1 MTGTYQRIAT
11 EEAWAIRE
19 QMDAMRKL
27 ADSGS
32 ADPDFALWRVLL
44 GDSEPSKIVIR
55 RLLDLGQERL
65 RSTDEQGVAMQLL
78 LLTSPG
84 PQMFDADTGTEL
96 AILANDRLAEAIRA
110 QPTRYAGLAAIAP
123 QDPWRAVRE
132 IERAM
137 TKLHLNGIVINSHI
151 DGEYL
156 DELKY
161 WPILEAAAE
170 LEAPIY
176 IHPRAPSRAMA
187 QPYAKYHLEDAIWGF
202 QAEAGLHGIRLI
214 MSGVFDRY
222 PKLRIVLGHMGEG
235 IPYWLHRVDYMHRA
249 SAGSQMAA
257 DRGIEWRP
265 KLKQR
270 PSDYFRQNFLITTSG
285 VNHSPV
291 LEFCIREL
299 GADNIMWAI
308 DYPYQRTADATAFMD
323 AAPIPDADK
332 RKIYHRNA
340 ERVFKINSQ

>member
-1 MTGTYQRIAT
+1 MSGAYRRIAT
-11 EEAWAIRE
+11 EEAWAIPE
-19 QMDAMRKL
+19 QMDAMRRL
-27 ADSGS
+27 AEGGS
-32 ADPDFALWRVLL
+32 TDPDFALWRVLL
-44 GDSEPSKIVIR
+44 GDSTPSRNVMR
-55 RLLDLGQERL
+55 RLLDVGPERL
-65 RSTDEQGVAMQLL
+65 AAMDEHGVDVQLL

-96 AILANDRLAEAIRA
+96 ATLANDRLAEAVRA
-110 QPTRYAGLAAIAP
+110 HPGRFAGLAAVAP

-132 IERAM
+132 LERAM
-137 TKLHLNGIVINSHI
+137 TRLGLNGIVINSHI
-151 DGEYL
+151 HGEYL

-161 WPILEAAAE
+161 WPILEAAAA

-187 QPYAKYHLEDAIWGF
+187 GPYARYHLEDAIWGF

-235 IPYWLHRVDYMHRA
+235 IPYWLHRVDYMHRS

-257 DRGIEWRP
+257 DRGVEWRP
-265 KLKQR
+265 KLRLR

-285 VNHSPV
+285 VNYSPV
-291 LEFCIREL
+291 LEFCLREL
-299 GADNIMWAI
+299 GADNILWAI
-308 DYPYQRTADATAFMD
+308 DYPYQQVADATAFMD
-323 AAPIPDADK
+323 AAPIPDEDK
-332 RKIYHRNA
+332 RRIYHRNA
-340 ERVFKINSQ
+340 ERVFRIPER

>member
-1 MTGTYQRIAT
+1 
-11 EEAWAIRE
+11 
-19 QMDAMRKL
+19 
-27 ADSGS
+27 
-32 ADPDFALWRVLL
+32 
-44 GDSEPSKIVIR
+44 
-55 RLLDLGQERL
+55 
-65 RSTDEQGVAMQLL
+65 MQLL

-96 AILANDRLAEAIRA
+96 AVLANDRLAEAIRA

-151 DGEYL
+151 HGEYL

-170 LEAPIY
+170 LGAPIY

-257 DRGIEWRP
+257 DRGVEWRP
-265 KLKQR
+265 QLRQR
-270 PSDYFRQNFLITTSG
+270 PSDYFR
-285 VNHSPV
+285 
-291 LEFCIREL
+291 
-299 GADNIMWAI
+299 
-308 DYPYQRTADATAFMD
+308 
-323 AAPIPDADK
+323 
-332 RKIYHRNA
+332 
-340 ERVFKINSQ
+340 